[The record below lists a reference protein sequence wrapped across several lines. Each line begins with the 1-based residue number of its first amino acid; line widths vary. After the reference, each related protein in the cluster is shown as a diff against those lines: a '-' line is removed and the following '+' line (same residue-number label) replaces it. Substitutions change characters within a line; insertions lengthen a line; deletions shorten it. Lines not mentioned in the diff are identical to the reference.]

1 MEQIVKNKLAV
12 ANVIS
17 ALMKNPQLVL
27 DDRFPLSPDDFP
39 ERFHKIV
46 FAAIDH
52 IAHSG
57 AKVLDEIVVDDYLAQ
72 YPQQHK
78 VFEDNGGMEYLQR
91 AMEIS
96 ESANY
101 EYYHTALKKCSLLNQ
116 LADQGYDIRKFYDPD
131 AMTLEALQS
140 SQTNL
145 DQYSLSDI
153 VDYYDMQ
160 ISALKSKFCSDSD
173 VVECHIAKGMRELK
187 NELSESPSW
196 GLPMNSAIMTTI
208 CHGRRL
214 KKFYLKS
221 LSSGLGKALV
231 NSTLIPTYDRG
242 MQRVDAICP
251 GDRLIG
257 RNGQPTTVLAVHPQ
271 PEKKQVYRVHFRD
284 GRTVDCC
291 KDHLW
296 CVKDGTQKLTLST
309 GEILTRAL
317 EKERPFYSTDGEAL
331 RFKIP
336 VCSPVHY
343 EAKTYAIPP
352 YIMGLML
359 GDGSFR
365 EGDTNKSF
373 QYSSENDILPRRIA
387 EAMGWDVHKNK
398 AQNYTYSFSYPG
410 AEGRHK
416 NVWVSDVLADFPEL
430 INCYSHDK
438 FIPEPYMYGSE
449 QQRLELLQGLLDT
462 DGHICSARKGRVS
475 LSTGSHRLAQQVVDL
490 VRSMGW
496 TARLAEDRR
505 DKYACGVCYMV
516 HIQCPKHM
524 KPFLFTL
531 PRKQATAMEYAH
543 SARRKESRDWL
554 AIVNIEPLDIYEDMT
569 CFTVDAPD
577 ALFLCNDYIV
587 THNTRIS
594 IADACR
600 LAISQYYDPDTK
612 KWIQT
617 TCESPV
623 LFITTELELN
633 EIQTMLWAYVACVPE
648 EHILDNKYVDDEE
661 DRVEKAIQ
669 IVENSKFYAVY
680 IANFDMEDIESIIK
694 RHKIQ
699 YGIEYVFHDY
709 IFTSAKIFTEMSNK
723 AKGFKLREDQSL
735 MVFSD
740 KLKSLCNKYNIH
752 IDSSTQTNDEWK
764 NTKNPDQS
772 VIRGARA
779 IADKVDIGFIGLEP
793 SEKDKEAIGQIM
805 PKLGMAFNT
814 QPNLV
819 YHVYKVRRGKYNHVK
834 VFIHFDYGTLRT
846 TDMFVT
852 DRDYHLLD
860 IKRTNIEV
868 VLEQTDMT
876 EEAKKLPPV
885 PRKVSAP
892 PVPASQSLPSFFDI
906 EPPEVPAPVCEPEP
920 PPLPQT
926 EQAPVRKLQTTIFE
940 W

>member
-1 MEQIVKNKLAV
+1 MERIVKNKLAV

-27 DDRFPLSPDDFP
+27 DDRYPLTPDDFP
-39 ERFHKIV
+39 ERFHKII

-78 VFEDNGGMEYLQR
+78 VFEDNSGMEYLQR

-101 EYYHTALKKCSLLNQ
+101 EYYHMALKKCSLLNQ
-116 LADQGYDIRKFYDPD
+116 LAEQGYDIRKFYDPD
-131 AMTLEALQS
+131 AMTVEAVQS
-140 SQTNL
+140 SQANL

-153 VDYYDMQ
+153 IDYYDMQ
-160 ISALKSKFCSDSD
+160 ISALKGKFCSDSD
-173 VVECHIAKGMRELK
+173 VVECHISKGMRELK
-187 NELSESPSW
+187 SELSESPSW

-221 LSSGLGKALV
+221 LSSGLGK
-231 NSTLIPTYDRG
+231 
-242 MQRVDAICP
+242 
-251 GDRLIG
+251 
-257 RNGQPTTVLAVHPQ
+257 
-271 PEKKQVYRVHFRD
+271 
-284 GRTVDCC
+284 
-291 KDHLW
+291 
-296 CVKDGTQKLTLST
+296 
-309 GEILTRAL
+309 
-317 EKERPFYSTDGEAL
+317 
-331 RFKIP
+331 
-336 VCSPVHY
+336 
-343 EAKTYAIPP
+343 
-352 YIMGLML
+352 
-359 GDGSFR
+359 
-365 EGDTNKSF
+365 
-373 QYSSENDILPRRIA
+373 
-387 EAMGWDVHKNK
+387 
-398 AQNYTYSFSYPG
+398 
-410 AEGRHK
+410 
-416 NVWVSDVLADFPEL
+416 
-430 INCYSHDK
+430 
-438 FIPEPYMYGSE
+438 
-449 QQRLELLQGLLDT
+449 
-462 DGHICSARKGRVS
+462 
-475 LSTGSHRLAQQVVDL
+475 
-490 VRSMGW
+490 
-496 TARLAEDRR
+496 
-505 DKYACGVCYMV
+505 
-516 HIQCPKHM
+516 
-524 KPFLFTL
+524 
-531 PRKQATAMEYAH
+531 
-543 SARRKESRDWL
+543 
-554 AIVNIEPLDIYEDMT
+554 
-569 CFTVDAPD
+569 
-577 ALFLCNDYIV
+577 
-587 THNTRIS
+587 TRIS

-600 LAISQYYDPDTK
+600 LAIPEYYDPDTK
-612 KWIQT
+612 KWLQT
-617 TCESPV
+617 TCERPV
-623 LFITTELELN
+623 LFITTELELS

-661 DRVEKAIQ
+661 ERVEKAIR
-669 IVENSKFYAVY
+669 IVESSKFYAVY

-709 IFTSAKIFTEMSNK
+709 IFTSAKIFTEMSQK
-723 AKGFKLREDQSL
+723 ARGFSLREDQSL

-764 NTKNPDQS
+764 TAKNPDQS
-772 VIRGARA
+772 VIRGAKA

-805 PKLGMAFNT
+805 PQIGMAFNR

-885 PRKVSAP
+885 PRKSSAAMQS
-892 PVPASQSLPSFFDI
+892 PASTSAMPSFFNS
-906 EPPEVPAPVCEPEP
+906 PVTSETELLAPEP
-920 PPLPQT
+920 PSSPKTGNLSD
-926 EQAPVRKLQTTIFE
+926 RKFQSSTFT

>member
-1 MEQIVKNKLAV
+1 MNPAIQKEVEHIVKNKLAV

-17 ALMKNPQLVL
+17 ALMKNPQLAL
-27 DDRFPLSPDDFP
+27 DDRYPLSPDDFP

-131 AMTLEALQS
+131 AMTIEAVQS

-196 GLPMNSAIMTTI
+196 GLPMNSSIMTTI

-221 LSSGLGKALV
+221 LSSGLGK
-231 NSTLIPTYDRG
+231 
-242 MQRVDAICP
+242 
-251 GDRLIG
+251 
-257 RNGQPTTVLAVHPQ
+257 
-271 PEKKQVYRVHFRD
+271 
-284 GRTVDCC
+284 
-291 KDHLW
+291 
-296 CVKDGTQKLTLST
+296 
-309 GEILTRAL
+309 
-317 EKERPFYSTDGEAL
+317 
-331 RFKIP
+331 
-336 VCSPVHY
+336 
-343 EAKTYAIPP
+343 
-352 YIMGLML
+352 
-359 GDGSFR
+359 
-365 EGDTNKSF
+365 
-373 QYSSENDILPRRIA
+373 
-387 EAMGWDVHKNK
+387 
-398 AQNYTYSFSYPG
+398 
-410 AEGRHK
+410 
-416 NVWVSDVLADFPEL
+416 
-430 INCYSHDK
+430 
-438 FIPEPYMYGSE
+438 
-449 QQRLELLQGLLDT
+449 
-462 DGHICSARKGRVS
+462 
-475 LSTGSHRLAQQVVDL
+475 
-490 VRSMGW
+490 
-496 TARLAEDRR
+496 
-505 DKYACGVCYMV
+505 
-516 HIQCPKHM
+516 
-524 KPFLFTL
+524 
-531 PRKQATAMEYAH
+531 
-543 SARRKESRDWL
+543 
-554 AIVNIEPLDIYEDMT
+554 
-569 CFTVDAPD
+569 
-577 ALFLCNDYIV
+577 
-587 THNTRIS
+587 TRIS

-648 EHILDNKYVDDEE
+648 DHILDNKYVDDEE
-661 DRVEKAIQ
+661 ERVEKAIQ

-764 NTKNPDQS
+764 NAKNPDQS
-772 VIRGARA
+772 VIRGAKA

-868 VLEQTDMT
+868 VLEQTDTT
-876 EEAKKLPPV
+876 EEAKKLTSI
-885 PRKVSAP
+885 PRKASCHP
-892 PVPASQSLPSFFDI
+892 QPKTEVPTLPSFFN
-906 EPPEVPAPVCEPEP
+906 PEP
-920 PPLPQT
+920 PRLPKAT
-926 EQAPVRKLQTTIFE
+926 PSTDRKLQTSHFT